1 MKKFAAIALSLSLV
15 STAASAVVI
24 DVTVDGVVNRIN
36 CGTQANLAASSLSD
50 VQKGF
55 CQQFFDTAAQAGA
68 GAGGAGAGGAGAG
81 GAGGAA
87 AGGVGGAGGAA
98 AGAFGLGGA
107 GSIALAALGIA
118 LVAGFGGSSNTTS
131 GDL

>member
-68 GAGGAGAGGAGAG
+68 GAGGAG
-81 GAGGAA
+81 GAA